1 MKILRV
7 DVGERPEI
15 EIPLVS
21 VVSLE
26 IEMGVLVLVGLLHH
40 GIFKVVT
47 LAQGA
52 VAVVIV
58 VHPLIYGRGL
68 LADGFQ
74 RRVRVEK
81 SERGRQPVI
90 GNAVHANVPVVV
102 RDVFHE
108 PVDRIV
114 GIGGLVGGLGIAEVD
129 PGGKIER
136 ALRFKASA
144 KILDDED
151 VAVLG
156 QLLYGGRHLLR
167 RLLGDAVGSASKQNG
182 QRAGLID
189 WSEDNGLEANA
200 VAHGNHDFLKLED
213 RLRRRHWLRRS
224 LLRCSRDGKQK

>member
-7 DVGERPEI
+7 DVRERPEI

-26 IEMGVLVLVGLLHH
+26 IEMSVLVLVGLLHH

-58 VHPLIYGRGL
+58 VHPLIHGRGL

-74 RRVRVEK
+74 RRVRVK
-81 SERGRQPVI
+81 KGERGRQSVV
-90 GNAVHANVPVVV
+90 GNTVHADVPVVV
-102 RDVFHE
+102 RHVFHE
-108 PVDRIV
+108 PVDRVV
-114 GIGGLVGGLGIAEVD
+114 GVGSLVGGLGIAEVD

-136 ALRFKASA
+136 AFGFEASA

-156 QLLYGGRHLLR
+156 QLFYGGRHLFR
-167 RLLGDAVGSASKQNG
+167 RLLGDAVGRAAKQNG
-182 QRAGLID
+182 ERAGLID
-189 WSEDNGLEANA
+189 RSEDDGLEANA
-200 VAHGNHDFLKLED
+200 VAHRNHDFLKLED
-213 RLRRRHWLRRS
+213 RLRRRRRLRRS
-224 LLRCSRDGKQK
+224 LLRCSRDRKQK